1 MKLPPV
7 LVEKVAPA
15 DTAARSERDRSFLIF
30 ASVVLAAFALGFKS
44 ELLGPGQVW
53 ALALGLVLIAAP
65 ALLGY
70 LRGTEEFPRIEHYIP
85 VALGAITLAGLS
97 LFPDVQLW
105 KYATVVALF
114 GVGFMIVARLDY
126 LRLRDQEKRG
136 HLVLQEVMLV
146 VAVFGAY
153 LVVVTLHFNPILQL
167 LWIFTITFLASY
179 RSFRINGI
187 TIPPRPAFIFALFVG
202 QVVTFLAWAI
212 NALTLYLYIVEG
224 WFAVML
230 FLAWYINRGLVRH
243 TVEDS
248 FSRNV
253 VLEYGA
259 FAIVLVYMFVVSYQP
274 NRYTGLHAQV

>member
-7 LVEKVAPA
+7 LYEKVVPA
-15 DTAARSERDRSFLIF
+15 DAAARTERDRSFLIF
-30 ASVVLAAFALGFKS
+30 ASVVLVAIALGFKS

-53 ALALGLVLIAAP
+53 ALALGLVVIAAP

-70 LRGTEEFPRIEHYIP
+70 LRGTDEFPRIEHYIP

-105 KYATVVALF
+105 KYATVAVVF
-114 GVGFMIVARLDY
+114 GAGFMIAARLDY
-126 LRLRDQEKRG
+126 LRLREQEKRG
-136 HLVLQEVMLV
+136 HLVLQEIMLV
-146 VAVFGAY
+146 VVVFGAY

-187 TIPPRPAFIFALFVG
+187 AVAPRRAFIFAFFVG

-212 NALTLYLYIVEG
+212 TALSLYLYVNEG
-224 WFAVML
+224 TFAVML
-230 FLAWYINRGLVRH
+230 LFAWYINRGLVRH

-248 FSRNV
+248 FTRNV

-259 FAIVLVYMFVVSYQP
+259 FAVVLIYLFVASYQP
-274 NRYTGLHAQV
+274 SR